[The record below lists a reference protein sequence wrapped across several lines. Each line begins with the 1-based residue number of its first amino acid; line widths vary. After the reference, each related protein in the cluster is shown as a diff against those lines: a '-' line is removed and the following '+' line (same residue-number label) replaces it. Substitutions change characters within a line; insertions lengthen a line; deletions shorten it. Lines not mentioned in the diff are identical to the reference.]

1 MTSSTLSTSN
11 QPKRERTYSEEN
23 VNRIL
28 IGVTGGSAAGKTTLC
43 ENIQKLM
50 SFDANFNVLLIP
62 LDSFYK
68 PLDKTKQKP
77 EDYNFDSPA
86 ALDFDMA
93 YDVLKALLRGD

>member
-1 MTSSTLSTSN
+1 MTSSTLPTTII
-11 QPKRERTYSEEN
+11 PRRERTYSEEN

-62 LDSFYK
+62 LDCFYK
-68 PLDKTKQKP
+68 PLDKTKHKP
-77 EDYNFDSPA
+77 EDYNFDSPD
-86 ALDFDMA
+86 ALDFEMA
-93 YDVLKALLRGD
+93 YNLLKALLRGE